1 MKTISVQD
9 DRILIQLYKEGN
21 EDAFKQLLF
30 RHKDKIFRFIKL
42 KVKDVD
48 LANDIFQD
56 VFIKVINT
64 IKSGTYN
71 EEGKFLPW
79 VMRIAHNLIID
90 HFRRNTRYKHVSES
104 SSLKDDYN
112 VFSTLSS
119 ENKNIEEQITTKEL
133 LDQMVTLVDYLPHSQ
148 KKILNMRIFQ
158 DMSFKEIAEIENISI
173 NTALGRMR
181 YAILNIRKL
190 IEKHQLVVDL

>member
-56 VFIKVINT
+56 VFIN
-64 IKSGTYN
+64 
-71 EEGKFLPW
+71 
-79 VMRIAHNLIID
+79 R
-90 HFRRNTRYKHVSES
+90 
-104 SSLKDDYN
+104 
-112 VFSTLSS
+112 
-119 ENKNIEEQITTKEL
+119 
-133 LDQMVTLVDYLPHSQ
+133 
-148 KKILNMRIFQ
+148 
-158 DMSFKEIAEIENISI
+158 
-173 NTALGRMR
+173 
-181 YAILNIRKL
+181 
-190 IEKHQLVVDL
+190 